1 MLLREINKKWP
12 NDLAQK
18 SKINVSSLAK
28 QNEYIFFP
36 PVYIYI
42 SNDLGKSLKKTA
54 NRDFHLTSYY
64 RCLIK
69 NSTSKSGH
77 FLPHLYAQKPT
88 SVEKVGFS
96 LRQCYSSEDVTSAWK
111 VGAVTSNF
119 SSPSSKGKSAWN
131 WLFLR
136 PSMVAQREAA
146 APFQFQLTL
155 DLPRNVPII
164 WNNEISEEDRSTYA
178 LRRSGNL
185 DV

>member
-1 MLLREINKKWP
+1 MLAKQAKLNLGSMCIGILRQQSQECSMQTIYRKKMTKKMLLREINKKWP

-42 SNDLGKSLKKTA
+42 YISNDLGKSVKKTA

-88 SVEKVGFS
+88 SVE
-96 LRQCYSSEDVTSAWK
+96 
-111 VGAVTSNF
+111 
-119 SSPSSKGKSAWN
+119 
-131 WLFLR
+131 
-136 PSMVAQREAA
+136 
-146 APFQFQLTL
+146 
-155 DLPRNVPII
+155 
-164 WNNEISEEDRSTYA
+164 
-178 LRRSGNL
+178 
-185 DV
+185 